1 MPPSIATLSY
11 HPLTTRTENEAS
23 MHQQAIEEVLKGLN
37 GGVTYVICMRL
48 KMPQEATFFAA
59 AKKNLKRDALRFF
72 NIHFVTNYQKNSRR
86 PLATSKNS
94 HKAEK
99 GRFIE
104 SKKVEKCDTFALD
117 SFLFHVRCFR
127 CVQNEVISTYGKSA

>member
-1 MPPSIATLSY
+1 MQPVVYFVSPAY
-11 HPLTTRTENEAS
+11 HKDRKRSLNAPASNRGSAQRVEWWCHIRNRYASENAS
-23 MHQQAIEEVLKGLN
+23 GSDIFCCGE
-37 GGVTYVICMRL
+37 
-48 KMPQEATFFAA
+48 
-59 AKKNLKRDALRFF
+59 KNLKRDPLRFF